1 MPRPFTL
8 VIAGPIASRFS
19 PQINEDCLIDSI
31 KIIKKLNSMN
41 EVIISTYENEVS
53 ERISKA
59 VDLLLINEDPG
70 PDYLKASPWPVGSG
84 PRRKTTNNSRMFVTS
99 LSGIEKAKNPLVIKT
114 RIELLP
120 VGDDFESW
128 FIALERELTG
138 QKVGFF
144 TETYTGVS
152 FSVNGLL
159 GVLPDVLMVGEKSII
174 QNIWSDASLFWSQN
188 RTLLTRKMI
197 LYPLGCD
204 QILGMCY
211 LARYHNFPIQ
221 RYKRRLRRQFI
232 SLSLLRAV
240 VRAERDSYIWTRY
253 RHSGFSVNY
262 FKGIYNLRI
271 PDAILPRSK
280 REFCLR
286 LLIML
291 LKKPKHHYR
300 RLFIGY
306 LTEFRR
312 LKLKLTSQF
321 NQKRLI

>member
-1 MPRPFTL
+1 MSRPFTL

-19 PQINEDCLIDSI
+19 PQIDEDYLIASI
-31 KIIKKLNSMN
+31 KMIKKLNSMN
-41 EVIISTYENEVS
+41 EVIISTYRDEVS
-53 ERISKA
+53 KRISDA
-59 VDLLLINEDPG
+59 VDLVIVNEDPG
-70 PDYLKASPWPVGSG
+70 PDYLKASPWPVGAG
-84 PRRKTTNNSRMFVTS
+84 PRRKTTNNSRMFATS

-120 VGDDFESW
+120 VGEDFVSW
-128 FIALERELTG
+128 FLALERELIG
-138 QKVGFF
+138 HRVGFF

-159 GVLPDVLMVGEKSII
+159 GVLPDVLMVGEKSVI

-188 RTLLTRKMI
+188 RILLTRKMI
-197 LYPLGCD
+197 LYPIGCD

-221 RYKRRLRRQFI
+221 RYKKKLRRQFI
-232 SLSLLRAV
+232 SLSLLKAV
-240 VRAERDSYIWTRY
+240 LQAERNSYVWTRY
-253 RHSGFSVNY
+253 RYSGFSVNY
-262 FKGIYNLRI
+262 FKGIYNLRTPNPI
-271 PDAILPRSK
+271 VPRSK

-300 RLFIGY
+300 RLILGY
-306 LTEFRR
+306 SNEFKKVKRR
-312 LKLKLTSQF
+312 LTSQF
-321 NQKRLI
+321 DKK